1 MECLIFLKD
10 LTWNNQRNV
19 CKSCKSKG
27 NEEKTR
33 NCSMCRKIRLMK
45 MSEKIVKSKSKK
57 NYWTCQRCKKKFNQI
72 GKTNFLV
79 QNFTAR

>member
-1 MECLIFLKD
+1 
-10 LTWNNQRNV
+10 
-19 CKSCKSKG
+19 
-27 NEEKTR
+27 
-33 NCSMCRKIRLMK
+33 MK